1 MLYASGES
9 AGSEHS
15 TTGGWFALLVN
26 APSHVPPMLPMA
38 RYAPLPDV
46 LTGLSRRTVVR
57 NHAHSH
63 HHSLQSVKA
72 CRPWAAPREDGL
84 RYCLQSGRTSSW
96 LSVNALMA
104 CRVLAVV
111 SRWPNPLGH
120 VYTTKI
126 SDMDVIGLDWSRQKI
141 SRTGFNFSKDLDGLD
156 LGA

>member
-1 MLYASGES
+1 MLYASGDS

-26 APSHVPPMLPMA
+26 APPHVPPMLPMA

-72 CRPWAAPREDGL
+72 CRPWAAPREVVWMDTQERKMVCVAACKAG
-84 RYCLQSGRTSSW
+84 GRRRG
-96 LSVNALMA
+96 
-104 CRVLAVV
+104 CRLK
-111 SRWPNPLGH
+111 P
-120 VYTTKI
+120 
-126 SDMDVIGLDWSRQKI
+126 
-141 SRTGFNFSKDLDGLD
+141 
-156 LGA
+156 